1 VGLSL
6 LVAVVF
12 LVGVRTWTPS
22 LAYLVDQ
29 VAWTALFLLA
39 VMAWSTFALQ
49 DCVLIGL
56 RRSNW
61 VPIENVVFSVLKLV
75 LLLVLVE
82 VAPRYAVLLSWTL
95 PALLFVAIV
104 NLGVVRRAVRPTA
117 DTPPVSLPSRGRLTR
132 TVLVG
137 NGANI
142 AGIVVSGT
150 LPLLITER
158 FGAET
163 NASYFLAWS
172 MAYVLFLAPRYVSL
186 VVLSRAEHQP
196 EQLDDITLRAT
207 LASTALVGVAALVAL
222 VLARP
227 VLGMVGSAYQDE
239 AVGLLQLMCL
249 AAVPRCVVVMVAA
262 WARGRQRIVLAVMV
276 SIAEYIAMI
285 GFALLFVGRM
295 GVMGF
300 GWAWLAGETLA
311 AVVLAGVAWRTRHID
326 LASMRRIV
334 SVRRVPNA
342 AA

>member
-1 VGLSL
+1 
-6 LVAVVF
+6 
-12 LVGVRTWTPS
+12 
-22 LAYLVDQ
+22 
-29 VAWTALFLLA
+29 
-39 VMAWSTFALQ
+39 
-49 DCVLIGL
+49 
-56 RRSNW
+56 
-61 VPIENVVFSVLKLV
+61 
-75 LLLVLVE
+75 
-82 VAPRYAVLLSWTL
+82 
-95 PALLFVAIV
+95 
-104 NLGVVRRAVRPTA
+104 
-117 DTPPVSLPSRGRLTR
+117 
-132 TVLVG
+132 
-137 NGANI
+137 
-142 AGIVVSGT
+142 
-150 LPLLITER
+150 
-158 FGAET
+158 
-163 NASYFLAWS
+163 
-172 MAYVLFLAPRYVSL
+172 

>member
-1 VGLSL
+1 
-6 LVAVVF
+6 
-12 LVGVRTWTPS
+12 
-22 LAYLVDQ
+22 
-29 VAWTALFLLA
+29 
-39 VMAWSTFALQ
+39 
-49 DCVLIGL
+49 
-56 RRSNW
+56 
-61 VPIENVVFSVLKLV
+61 
-75 LLLVLVE
+75 VE

-117 DTPPVSLPSRGRLTR
+117 DTRPVSLPSRSRLTR

-142 AGIVVSGT
+142 AGIVVAGT

-158 FGAET
+158 FGAEA

-227 VLGMVGSAYQDE
+227 VLGMVGSAYQND
-239 AVGLLQLMCL
+239 AVGLLQLMSL
-249 AAVPRCVVVMVAA
+249 AAVPHCAVVMAAA
-262 WARGRQRIVLAVMV
+262 WARGRQRIALAVVV
-276 SIAEYIAMI
+276 SIAEYVAMI

-311 AVVLAGVAWRTRHID
+311 AVVLAGVAWRTRRID
-326 LASMRRIV
+326 SALVRNALAARRA
-334 SVRRVPNA
+334 PNA
-342 AA
+342 PASN